1 MHLTSQK
8 YLTWKVNQKW
18 EVSMDSR
25 NLMFPKSSRSIDPWM
40 HTPLLQI
47 GVCFLPHH
55 HLCCLQ
61 FSFLIIIFVAC
72 YLPPNH
78 HLCWACYSS
87 ILICLLCLLPFTRV
101 WYIRYKLLWVM
112 VACNLLH
119 EISYPSS
126 WKTKWSSSIVCF
138 QFFGVSSLI
147 FFCLDR
153 RRRRRRSPRHHL
165 SC

>member
-1 MHLTSQK
+1 
-8 YLTWKVNQKW
+8 
-18 EVSMDSR
+18 MDSR
-25 NLMFPKSSRSIDPWM
+25 NLMFPKKLYIHRSLNAHAIASNWCVLSSSSSS
-40 HTPLLQI
+40 LLLAI
-47 GVCFLPHH
+47 FFPNHH

-72 YLPPNH
+72 YLLPNH
-78 HLCWACYSS
+78 HLCWACSSS

-101 WYIRYKLLWVM
+101 WYIRYKLWVM

-126 WKTKWSSSIVCF
+126 WKTKWSSSSVCF
-138 QFFGVSSLI
+138 RYFAISSQI
-147 FFCLDR
+147 CFCLDR